1 MFLGFFVGAET
12 TEAEDVLV
20 VRDALNGTSEMSTGK
35 CFEFF
40 CFICIFLEKKKTNLC
55 LLAEPPVVEESNERL
70 PPVVEESQ
78 APMVNFDFFC
88 TFNLS
93 AFV

>member
-12 TEAEDVLV
+12 MEADDVLV

-40 CFICIFLEKKKTNLC
+40 CFICIFLEKKQQISVYLQSRQWWKNPTSDYRQWWKNLKHQWSI
-55 LLAEPPVVEESNERL
+55 L
-70 PPVVEESQ
+70 
-78 APMVNFDFFC
+78 
-88 TFNLS
+88 TFLHI
-93 AFV
+93 

>member
-1 MFLGFFVGAET
+1 MSRIRNRRGKEKDGGAET

-20 VRDALNGTSEMSTGK
+20 VRDALNGTSEMST
-35 CFEFF
+35 
-40 CFICIFLEKKKTNLC
+40 LP
-55 LLAEPPVVEESNERL
+55 PPVVEESNERL